1 MKSEH
6 LPDMPTATANQTH
19 RWVFI
24 RRGGVNQVL
33 LRDAADLAALDELDP
48 KLWMALA
55 MPVQGIALDAATLSL
70 LDTDGDGS
78 IRPPEI
84 LSAVR
89 WINQALKDPAV
100 IFSSGDSLPLAA
112 IGDPELLAIAQRV
125 LSNLGRPAA
134 DSVQL
139 ADVTDLNRI
148 FASTKL
154 NGDGI
159 VPASSADTP
168 QLARAIEE
176 ILSVLPGQ
184 PDRSG
189 QPGVDAA
196 AVNRF
201 FSEAQALCDWDGRQA
216 PPPELV
222 KAAAAVRAVADK
234 ADDYFARCRLAAF
247 DPRAAAAL
255 NLESFDY
262 QALAVRMLTGA
273 DAEIEALPLAA
284 AAPGQPLPLAGA
296 VNPAWADRL
305 ASLAADAATP
315 LLGKPCRELTESAW
329 QALKQTVA
337 AVGQWLDSK
346 PQTPAESLGLP
357 RLRELLAGGVREDL
371 LALIERDAAMRPEY
385 ERVALLEKL
394 IRYRRDLGEVLTN
407 MVNFTDFYG
416 NTQAVFQAGVLYLDA
431 RACALCIE
439 VTDPARHALLAGLSG
454 AFLVYCTATRPGG
467 LLKNI
472 VAVVTNGDSDNLMVG
487 RNGVFYDRAGRD
499 WLATITRIVSNPI
512 SVREAFWMPYKKLVR
527 MIEEQIVKR
536 AQAAD
541 ADSTAKFSDKVAQLG
556 QPDQAAA
563 KPPRPPQGIDLGT
576 IALFGTAIGGVS
588 ALVAG
593 FLKMLFGLGFWLPL
607 GVLGM
612 LLLISGPSMLLASM
626 KLRLRNLGPL
636 LDAGGWAV
644 NTRAR
649 INIPFGASLTRLA
662 ALPPGSSRIAVDP
675 FADKKRVR
683 LFVLLVILGVLAAT
697 FWASREWPKVFD
709 RAWRLG
715 PPPAAASAGIP

>member
-1 MKSEH
+1 
-6 LPDMPTATANQTH
+6 MPITDTATPAH

-33 LRDAADLAALDELDP
+33 LRNASDLAALGELDP

-78 IRPPEI
+78 IRPPE
-84 LSAVR
+84 LLAAVR
-89 WINQALKDPAV
+89 WINQALKDPAI
-100 IFSSGDSLPLAA
+100 IFSGGDFLPLAA

-125 LSNLGRPAA
+125 LSNLGRPDA

-148 FASTKL
+148 FASTKF

-159 VPASSADTP
+159 VPPSSADTP
-168 QLARAIEE
+168 ELTRAIEE
-176 ILSVLPGQ
+176 LLSVSPGQ

-189 QPGVDAA
+189 QPGIDVA
-196 AVNRF
+196 AVNQF
-201 FSEAQALCDWDGRQA
+201 FSESQALCDWAGRQA

-222 KAAAAVRAVADK
+222 KAAAAVRAVAAK

-255 NLESFDY
+255 NLKSFDY
-262 QALAVRMLTGA
+262 QTLAARTLTGA
-273 DAEIEALPLAA
+273 DAEIEAMPLAA

-296 VNPAWADRL
+296 VNPSWADRL
-305 ASLAADAATP
+305 ASLAADAAAP
-315 LLGKPCRELTESAW
+315 LLGKPCRELTESEW
-329 QALKQTVA
+329 QVLKQTVA
-337 AVGQWLDSK
+337 EVGQWMDAK
-346 PQTPAESLGLP
+346 PRTPVEKLGVP

-371 LALIERDAAMRPEY
+371 LALIERDAAIRPEY

-394 IRYRRDLGEVLTN
+394 VRYRRDLGEVLTN

-467 LLKNI
+467 LQKNI
-472 VAVVTNGDSDNLMVG
+472 VAVVTNGDSDNLMAG

-541 ADSTAKFSDKVAQLG
+541 ADSTAKFSDKVAKMG

-563 KPPRPPQGIDLGT
+563 KPPPRPPQRIDLGT

-607 GVLGM
+607 GVLGV

-675 FADKKRVR
+675 FADKKRAR
-683 LFVLLVILGVLAAT
+683 LFVLLAILGALIAT
-697 FWASREWPKVFD
+697 FFAAREWPGMFD
-709 RAWRLG
+709 RVWRLDRPG
-715 PPPAAASAGIP
+715 AAGFELPTM